1 MNCKV
6 KKING
11 GFVIAKQCIHNH
23 RNPVFKLNSS
33 CLKLFFSA
41 KTRED
46 EQVVN
51 KQYIQLR
58 HVLEHQRV
66 EKRSNRAQAVWLVN
80 ENLAQVTKVTKN
92 LLKSFGTQNKNG
104 IFLNPVEMTF
114 LIEANR
120 LELIS
125 INNQVS
131 IENAYRILLETTNLK
146 RYRVYKTLVILGYKL
161 SRVKRIECILSSAA
175 QQSDSKKRSQNGTR
189 YHKKRKM
196 EPSFNDTNCSDIDIS
211 SGIPCTSSEGELS
224 EAQYVENIL
233 KRARQIMPRDSISKS
248 SVLKPDYYVY
258 SPFKTME
265 QQSEISLF
273 ICEEDRLDFGCS
285 SKNTSNVYAMCTE
298 DVAFYSFNDVYLP
311 FI

>member
-211 SGIPCTSSEGELS
+211 SGIPCTSSEDNGT
-224 EAQYVENIL
+224 AI
-233 KRARQIMPRDSISKS
+233 RDKLIYLVSTN
-248 SVLKPDYYVY
+248 PY
-258 SPFKTME
+258 
-265 QQSEISLF
+265 LF
-273 ICEEDRLDFGCS
+273 LQ
-285 SKNTSNVYAMCTE
+285 A
-298 DVAFYSFNDVYLP
+298 SFSALE
-311 FI
+311 